1 MTNGNIS
8 PLRRRM
14 AGDMTI
20 RGVLAPASAA
30 TFLERGSWGGAGVRG
45 VATPAGVSSLF

>member
-20 RGVLAPASAA
+20 RGYHGVDRRLHVWGD
-30 TFLERGSWGGAGVRG
+30 TLRGKR
-45 VATPAGVSSLF
+45 